1 MTSSGYLVVATIS
14 LCLLVSALAKSA
26 NPEEIDSASM
36 LQSSLEQDPEVILKI
51 REIIP
56 LDLLIHLIH

>member
-1 MTSSGYLVVATIS
+1 MHCSVLSTNDHLFQLQEMTSSGYLVIATIS

-36 LQSSLEQDPEVILKI
+36 LQSSLEQDPEVI
-51 REIIP
+51 
-56 LDLLIHLIH
+56 